1 MAGEARGAGALA
13 PAEAFDARALVARL
27 APLLVPGDV
36 RESDLGFGPVRWG
49 RKPMTEAE
57 CYERCY
63 GGPRRVVVIKRRPRL
78 VSRLSGEQIRRLFEG
93 RLDRRDREAA

>member
-1 MAGEARGAGALA
+1 
-13 PAEAFDARALVARL
+13 
-27 APLLVPGDV
+27 
-36 RESDLGFGPVRWG
+36 
-49 RKPMTEAE
+49 MTERE

-63 GGPRRVVVIKRRPRL
+63 GGPRHIVVIKRRSRL